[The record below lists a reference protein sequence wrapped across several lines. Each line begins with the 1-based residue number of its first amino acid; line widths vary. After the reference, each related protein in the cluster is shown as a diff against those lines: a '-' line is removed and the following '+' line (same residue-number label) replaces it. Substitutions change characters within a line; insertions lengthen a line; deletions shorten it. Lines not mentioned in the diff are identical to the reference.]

1 MSVDGVVWL
10 HVTRTYAVDWRLA
23 GPIRFCLWWES
34 SLGSIRPPMIGHQ
47 LSAADRSF
55 VRIKE
60 GAIESFVNK
69 DNPSYYI
76 PMSVSL

>member
-1 MSVDGVVWL
+1 
-10 HVTRTYAVDWRLA
+10 
-23 GPIRFCLWWES
+23 
-34 SLGSIRPPMIGHQ
+34 MIGHQ

-76 PMSVSL
+76 LMSVSL